1 MASEQRSHVI
11 FPEGSSMIN
20 MKHVLIMHSSYP
32 LMIPTSLHTL
42 VGKLQGS
49 TVRSWGVSAG
59 NSQMGM
65 RLQPMPWHRRSCQI
79 SCDQWDLKPMSGSSA
94 FGVWMAEKGV
104 NEFAEFDRTRKVTLP
119 SGQMQGQKGNPWS
132 HINRRE
138 SIGGIQISRL
148 LQNQSHFWHFSEAV
162 CTDFWKLK
170 SEKWLLQKKRS
181 KNRKS
186 TVLVHERH
194 QTSLTGAHGITM
206 RTMFLSSC
214 CSQWCRI

>member
-1 MASEQRSHVI
+1 MASEHRSHVI
-11 FPEGSSMIN
+11 FPEGSSTIN

-65 RLQPMPWHRRSCQI
+65 RLQPMPWHRRSRQI

-104 NEFAEFDRTRKVTLP
+104 NEFVEFDRTRKVTLP
-119 SGQMQGQKGNPWS
+119 SGQRQGQKGNPWS
-132 HINRRE
+132 HINGRE
-138 SIGGIQISRL
+138 SIGGIKISRL
-148 LQNQSHFWHFSEAV
+148 LQNQSHFWHFGEAV
-162 CTDFWKLK
+162 CTDFLK
-170 SEKWLLQKKRS
+170 VKAKK
-181 KNRKS
+181 KAKI
-186 TVLVHERH
+186 ERAPCWF
-194 QTSLTGAHGITM
+194 TRGTKRL
-206 RTMFLSSC
+206 
-214 CSQWCRI
+214 